1 MEITPTHLKHTL
13 SQRPY
18 LLILRGRHHRRPEPL
33 TKNSN
38 SISYCPDG
46 YPLQFAAA
54 CWSGSI
60 PAYPVIP
67 VAAAAR
73 NFMHRARYLLV
84 IFIIL
89 ASLIV
94 VTPALI
100 KALPDRYVLRLP
112 QPLQKYGLPEDSVA
126 LLPTTQAP
134 RAAEALIST
143 AVPAEQLPVVATE
156 EATAAVEN
164 QEFPTESLPQ
174 TVEHTPQ
181 PTATATPRPTPT
193 LMPTRTPTPWPLPQ
207 TARLQGIQ
215 HQFQTWNNCGPATL
229 AMSLSFFGEQV
240 YQEQTAAVLK
250 PDPEDRNVSPQE
262 MADYVNEQTPYRA
275 IYRANGDIQTLKR
288 LLANE
293 MPVIIETGIDPPGEF
308 RWLGWYGHYLLPVA
322 YDDELQQVWVYDSWF
337 GTSEEPLTNAHP
349 DGRVITYEDLQ
360 RDWAQFNRSY
370 IALYREEQEPLLREI
385 IGLDMDD
392 DTMWQ
397 AAVDRA
403 GNDINRD
410 PQNAFYW
417 FNLGTNYV
425 AMQDYEDAAI
435 AFDQARAIGLPWRML
450 WYQFGPYEA
459 YLNTSRY
466 DDIVLLADATL
477 QDRPYFEES
486 YYYRGLA
493 LAELGDNAG
502 AVQDLERA
510 ASFNPNFEPAQV
522 ALDRIK

>member
-1 MEITPTHLKHTL
+1 
-13 SQRPY
+13 
-18 LLILRGRHHRRPEPL
+18 
-33 TKNSN
+33 
-38 SISYCPDG
+38 
-46 YPLQFAAA
+46 
-54 CWSGSI
+54 
-60 PAYPVIP
+60 
-67 VAAAAR
+67 
-73 NFMHRARYLLV
+73 MHRVRYLLV

-100 KALPDRYVLRLP
+100 KALPDRYVMRLP
-112 QPLQKYGLPEDSVA
+112 EPLQKYGLPENTVA

-134 RAAEALIST
+134 RAAEALISAAAPSAQQPP
-143 AVPAEQLPVVATE
+143 AVTTK

-164 QEFPTESLPQ
+164 LELPGE
-174 TVEHTPQ
+174 TAPEPASHTPQ
-181 PTATATPRPTPT
+181 PTAAATPQPTPT
-193 LMPTRTPTPWPLPQ
+193 LIPTRTPTPWPLPD
-207 TARLQGIQ
+207 AVRLSGIQ

-229 AMSLSFFGEQV
+229 AMSLSFFGDHV
-240 YQEQTAAVLK
+240 YQEQTAAILK
-250 PDPEDRNVSPQE
+250 PNPEDRNVSPQE

-275 IYRANGDIQTLKR
+275 ISRANGDIETLKR
-288 LLANE
+288 LLAND

-322 YDDELQQVWVYDSWF
+322 YDDELEQIWVYDSWF

-349 DGRVITYEDLQ
+349 DGRVISYEDMQ

-370 IALYREEQEPLLREI
+370 IALYREEQESLLREI
-385 IGLDMDD
+385 IGPDMDD
-392 DTMWQ
+392 ETMWR
-397 AAVDRA
+397 AALDRA
-403 GNDINRD
+403 GDDINRE
-410 PQNAFYW
+410 PENAFFW

-425 AMQDYEDAAI
+425 ALQEYEDADV

-459 YLNTSRY
+459 YLNTGRY

-493 LAELGDNAG
+493 LAELGDSTG
-502 AVQDLERA
+502 AVEDLERA
-510 ASFNPNFEPAQV
+510 ANFNPNFEPAQV